1 MWLTI
6 APAFAAVPVEPAADQ
21 LALLGHADP
30 QLAANKKLVFDF
42 ARVVLQARQV
52 DRVGEYL
59 AESYV
64 EHDPN
69 VATGRAA
76 FVESLGQ
83 SAPES
88 VKSTVDDLVSI
99 VAERDVVVVALRR
112 EHPDLENEGQT
123 YTTTW
128 LDMYRIANGLI
139 VEHWAHGTKE

>member
-1 MWLTI
+1 
-6 APAFAAVPVEPAADQ
+6 
-21 LALLGHADP
+21 
-30 QLAANKKLVFDF
+30 
-42 ARVVLQARQV
+42 V